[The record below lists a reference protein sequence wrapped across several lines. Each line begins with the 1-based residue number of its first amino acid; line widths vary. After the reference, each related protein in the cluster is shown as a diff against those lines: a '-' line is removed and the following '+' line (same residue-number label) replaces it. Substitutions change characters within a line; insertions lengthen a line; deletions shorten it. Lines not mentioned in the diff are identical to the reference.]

1 MNGNYLEYLNKE
13 YSKAESEFNNA
24 KNEAIREI
32 ENMTPFIA
40 ADYGAGY
47 ASRIEKITRAA
58 ASMRATAEAR
68 SAYEYFLKK

>member
-1 MNGNYLEYLNKE
+1 MEIIWNISTKNIARPNLNLTTR
-13 YSKAESEFNNA
+13 S
-24 KNEAIREI
+24 
-32 ENMTPFIA
+32 MTPFIA

-58 ASMRATAEAR
+58 ASMRAIAEAR